1 MNDEKWERLV
11 DNIDS
16 KFGIESFKK
25 EDVYRILD
33 NGEKKKHG
41 FKEVVIFNGMK
52 GKMKVERTSKPTLL
66 DKKVYYSGKKSDS
79 RVEYI
84 YSDAQF
90 MHKVVGYKWNGK
102 DWEEIDFSLI

>member
-1 MNDEKWERLV
+1 VNDEKWERLI

-25 EDVYRILD
+25 EDVYRVTD

-41 FKEVVIFNGMK
+41 FKEVVIFNGIK
-52 GKMKVERTSKPTLL
+52 GKMKVERISKPALL

-79 RVEYI
+79 RVEYV
-84 YSDAQF
+84 YSDQLI
-90 MHKVVGYKWNGK
+90 HKVVGYKWNGK